1 MNDQPTAAPPD
12 PATAA
17 VTAYRVLAR
26 KYRPTTFAELIG
38 QDALV
43 RTLTNAIASGRL
55 AQAFML
61 TGVRGVGKTTTA
73 RIIAR
78 ALNCIGPDGR
88 GGPTVAPCGVC
99 EPCQAI
105 LQDRHVDVLEMD
117 AASHTGVDDI
127 REIISGVRY
136 SPVSARYKLYIIDEV
151 HMLSKNAF
159 NALLKTLEEPPSHVK
174 FVFATT
180 EIRKVPVTV
189 LSRCQ
194 RFDLRRV
201 ASPVLIEHFT
211 RVAGTEGVAIEP
223 EATALIARAAD
234 GSVRDGLSLLDQA
247 IALGGARVTA
257 EQVRDMLGLADRAV
271 ILDLFEAA
279 LTGRPGVALDLLAE
293 LHRNGADPL
302 VVLRDLLEL
311 THFLTRAKVV
321 PETLSDPATP
331 EAERTRGGMLAAR
344 LTVPL
349 LTRAW
354 QLLLKGL
361 NEAQLAP
368 VPHQAV
374 EMVIIRLAH
383 AADLPTPAD
392 LIRQFPG
399 RSAETPGPAAS
410 PGGPATAPVGNRL
423 TPSPGT
429 GAAAAIAPAPRTE
442 PPVASATTPP
452 ARVAPYTF
460 RGLTQLFSEQREGS
474 LYAHLYGNVHL
485 VRLEPGILEIR
496 PKDRAPR
503 DLINRLGPLLSEWTG
518 RRWTVVANFEAP
530 GEPTL
535 VEQDAATEAASRH
548 AAESHPVVRAVLEAF
563 PGARIGEI
571 RDLTPAPPPPPSPTI
586 GTSAHWRLPVDA
598 TGACGE
604 GEALRRPLQVQL
616 PGNVMAESR
625 ETHQLVHLRHSGPST
640 DQQGCIL
647 ARDKGVTERIQG
659 TRIPGRL
666 GGSGRIIIR
675 REGMKE
681 GGGEGRD
688 GIFTLLLLLL
698 LL

>member
-12 PATAA
+12 PAPAA
-17 VTAYRVLAR
+17 LTAYRVLAR

-43 RTLTNAIASGRL
+43 RTLRNAIASGRI

-88 GGPTVAPCGVC
+88 GGPTVSPCGVC
-99 EPCQAI
+99 EPCRAI
-105 LQDRHVDVLEMD
+105 IQDRHVDVLEMD

-127 REIISGVRY
+127 RDIISGVRY

-201 ASPVLIEHFT
+201 SSPVLIEHFA
-211 RVAGTEGVAIEP
+211 RVAASEAVTIEP
-223 EATALIARAAD
+223 DATALIARAAD

-247 IALGGARVTA
+247 IALGGATVTA
-257 EQVRDMLGLADRAV
+257 GQVRDMLGLADRAV
-271 ILDLFEAA
+271 IIDLFEAA
-279 LTGRPGVALDLLAE
+279 LTGRPVVALDLLAD

-302 VVLRDLLEL
+302 VVLRDLLDL
-311 THFLTRAKVV
+311 THFLTRAKVA
-321 PETLSDPATP
+321 PETLSDPTTP
-331 EAERTRGGMLAAR
+331 ETERTRGGGLAAR

-349 LTRAW
+349 LTRVW

-361 NEAQLAP
+361 NETQLAP

-383 AADLPTPAD
+383 TADLPTPAD
-392 LIRQFPG
+392 LIRQFTGRPG
-399 RSAETPGPAAS
+399 GGSGPAAG
-410 PGGPATAPVGNRL
+410 PGAGGSGP
-423 TPSPGT
+423 TPGTT
-429 GAAAAIAPAPRTE
+429 GAASSPVAAHGGAVAMAMAPRLE
-442 PPVASATTPP
+442 KPVAPP
-452 ARVAPYTF
+452 TGYDF
-460 RGLTQLFSEQREGS
+460 RGLVQLFVEHREGT
-474 LYAHLYGNVHL
+474 LYAHLCNSVHL

-503 DLINRLGPLLSEWTG
+503 DLVNRLGPLLSEWTG
-518 RRWTVVANFEAP
+518 RRWTVAANFEAP
-530 GEPTL
+530 GQPTL
-535 VEQDAATEAASRH
+535 AEQDAATEIASRQ
-548 AAESHPVVRAVLEAF
+548 AAETHPVVRAVLETF
-563 PGARIGEI
+563 PGARVGEI
-571 RDLTPAPPPPPSPTI
+571 RDLTPKAAHPPGAATADAGVDPASDTFDDGPHE
-586 GTSAHWRLPVDA
+586 AHDD
-598 TGACGE
+598 E
-604 GEALRRPLQVQL
+604 GDFEL
-616 PGNVMAESR
+616 
-625 ETHQLVHLRHSGPST
+625 
-640 DQQGCIL
+640 
-647 ARDKGVTERIQG
+647 
-659 TRIPGRL
+659 
-666 GGSGRIIIR
+666 
-675 REGMKE
+675 
-681 GGGEGRD
+681 
-688 GIFTLLLLLL
+688 
-698 LL
+698 

>member
-1 MNDQPTAAPPD
+1 VNDQPTAAPTES
-12 PATAA
+12 ATAA

-38 QDALV
+38 QEALV
-43 RTLTNAIASGRL
+43 RTLTNAIASGRI

-105 LQDRHVDVLEMD
+105 IQDRHVDVLEMD

-127 REIISGVRY
+127 RDIISGVRY

-211 RVAGTEGVAIEP
+211 RVAAAEAVTLEP
-223 EATALIARAAD
+223 DATALIARAAD

-247 IALGGARVTA
+247 IALGGATVTA
-257 EQVRDMLGLADRAV
+257 GQVRDMLGLADRAA
-271 ILDLFEAA
+271 IIDLFEAA
-279 LTGRPGVALDLLAE
+279 LTGRPAMALDLLAG

-302 VVLRDLLEL
+302 VVLRDLLDL

-331 EAERTRGGMLAAR
+331 EAERTRGGGLAAR

-361 NEAQLAP
+361 NETQLAP

-374 EMVIIRLAH
+374 EMVIIRLAY

-399 RSAETPGPAAS
+399 RSPGAAAG
-410 PGGPATAPVGNRL
+410 PGT
-423 TPSPGT
+423 GT
-429 GAAAAIAPAPRTE
+429 GAAPAPSGAPPPTAVSRGGAVTATAPLTAAATE
-442 PPVASATTPP
+442 TATT
-452 ARVAPYTF
+452 ARRHDF
-460 RGLTQLFSEQREGS
+460 RDLTQLFATHREGS

-496 PKDRAPR
+496 PRDRAPR
-503 DLINRLGPLLSEWTG
+503 DLVNRLGPLLTEWTG

-530 GEPTL
+530 GQPTL
-535 VEQDAATEAASRH
+535 AEQDTATESAGRQ
-548 AAESHPVVRAVLEAF
+548 AAEAHPVVRAVLETF
-563 PGARIGEI
+563 PGAKIGDI
-571 RDLTPAPPPPPSPTI
+571 RDLTPKPDPPTAAIAAGPADRTHDE
-586 GTSAHWRLPVDA
+586 AHPEAHDEA
-598 TGACGE
+598 HDDE
-604 GEALRRPLQVQL
+604 GDLEL
-616 PGNVMAESR
+616 
-625 ETHQLVHLRHSGPST
+625 
-640 DQQGCIL
+640 
-647 ARDKGVTERIQG
+647 
-659 TRIPGRL
+659 
-666 GGSGRIIIR
+666 
-675 REGMKE
+675 
-681 GGGEGRD
+681 
-688 GIFTLLLLLL
+688 
-698 LL
+698 